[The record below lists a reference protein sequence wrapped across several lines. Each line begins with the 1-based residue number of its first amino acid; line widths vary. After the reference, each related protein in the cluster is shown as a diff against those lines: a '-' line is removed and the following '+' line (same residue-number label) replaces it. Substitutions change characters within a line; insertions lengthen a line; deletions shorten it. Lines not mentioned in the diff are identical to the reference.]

1 MNRLSSI
8 FLAQLL
14 IGFLLCGELRGDALK
29 IANAALTDRLYHV
42 AELNAVRALNDPQT
56 EDRLRALE
64 ILLEALARQKRYS
77 EMLRALE
84 SHSEIVVASPQ
95 NESLLYWRVLAL
107 FNEERFDDVSN
118 IVNSGRVGTNT
129 VFGITTLRIGART
142 RDLNGDLPGAV
153 DLFRTVDAATTNLA
167 IRCANALEWA
177 VLLDKRS
184 RYDDALEVLRRL
196 SRMETNNDSVN
207 EGALL
212 RGRILMRLGRVEEAA
227 RIMDALAMNER
238 AAEIPRVQALVEMS
252 VYRWEAARTNEA
264 IAYARSAC
272 ERAQLPE
279 TRRVAGYRLGDL
291 LCHSRDTIK
300 EAAGIIKAL
309 VREFPDHDDS
319 MRAHLKLADS
329 FLQLNMPEEAAAEY
343 RIFLETYPS
352 SALDSRVM
360 QGRGWALFQLRR
372 FTEAGVAFERAAE
385 LSTDAEERAESLFK
399 RCDALLAEGRY
410 AEAAL
415 AYEGVNRRFPDT
427 ALAGRALYLSAEAL
441 ERDGRL
447 PEARS
452 RYVETAERYPR
463 RDVASD
469 ALLRTAAIQ
478 AAGKELDGAV
488 ETYTRVIRDFTNS
501 TAVAAAYTGRGRVYY
516 SQYRFENAMQD
527 FAAVAEVAP
536 DRVGEA
542 RYYLI
547 LCLYGLGRDAD
558 ALESA
563 EKYVTDFP
571 ASPLFPDMLLWL
583 GKFHFNR
590 GDYSS
595 AGKYFADYA
604 TGFADR
610 QWADAAVLWQ
620 ARAMFNRGD
629 YTAVIETVTRLVT
642 RYPSSSR
649 ISEARF
655 IQAQALT
662 ELARFDAAIL
672 LFDRILE
679 SDAQSRWG
687 KMALLHKGNC
697 LFALGAGNPVRFEE
711 ALAVYRSIALDADLT
726 SSALIEIHY
735 KIGRCLEKLERYEEA
750 VDAYYSQVLL
760 RYIRDRA
767 AGTWHDETTLSLVVR
782 ASFSAAEIY
791 EKQGRYEQAEGVLER
806 IVKSGSAAADE
817 ARRRIAVLK
826 KLRKN

>member
-1 MNRLSSI
+1 MNRLSYI

-14 IGFLLCGELRGDALK
+14 GSFLFCGELRGDALE
-29 IANAALTDRLYHV
+29 IADAALADRLYRV
-42 AELNAVRALNDPQT
+42 AQTNAVRALNDPQPQN
-56 EDRLRALE
+56 RLRALE
-64 ILLEALARQKRYS
+64 ILLEALARQQRYP
-77 EMLRALE
+77 EMLSALE
-84 SHSEIVVASPQ
+84 SHSEIVLSQ
-95 NESLLYWRVLAL
+95 QSESLLYWRVLAL
-107 FNEERFDDVSN
+107 FNEERFVDVSN

-129 VFGITTLRIGART
+129 VFGINTLRIGART
-142 RDLNGDLPGAV
+142 RELSGDFPGAV
-153 DLFRTVDAATTNLA
+153 DLFRTVDTVTTNLA

-177 VLLDKRS
+177 VLLDKRAQ
-184 RYDDALEVLRRL
+184 YDDALEVLRRL
-196 SRMETNNDSVN
+196 SRIETNNDYVN

-212 RGRILMRLGRVEEAA
+212 RGRILMRLGRVEEAT

-252 VYRWEAARTNEA
+252 VYQWEAARTNEA
-264 IAYARSAC
+264 IAYARSAY

-279 TRRVAGYRLGDL
+279 TRRVAAYRLGDL
-291 LCHSRDTIK
+291 LCHARDSIH
-300 EAAGIIKAL
+300 EAAAL
-309 VREFPDHDDS
+309 VKGVVREFPEHDDS

-329 FLQLNMPEEAAAEY
+329 FLHLNMPEEAAAEY

-385 LSTDAEERAESLFK
+385 LSTDDAEKAECLFK
-399 RCDALLAEGRY
+399 RCDALLAAGRY
-410 AEAAL
+410 ADAAL
-415 AYEGVNRRFPDT
+415 AYEEVNRRFPDT
-427 ALAGRALYLSAEAL
+427 ALAGRALYLSGEAL

-452 RYVETAERYPR
+452 RYVETAGRYPR

-469 ALLRTAAIQ
+469 ALLRIASIQ
-478 AAGKELDGAV
+478 AAGKELDGAI
-488 ETYTRVIRDFTNS
+488 ETYSQVIKDFTN
-501 TAVAAAYTGRGRVYY
+501 TTVVAAAYTGRGRAYY
-516 SQYRFENAMQD
+516 SKYRFESAMQD

-536 DRVGEA
+536 ERVGEA

-563 EKYVTDFP
+563 EKYIMDFP
-571 ASPLFPDMLLWL
+571 TSPFFSDMLLWI

-590 GDYSS
+590 GDFVA
-595 AGKYFADYA
+595 AGRYFADYA
-604 TGFADR
+604 TGFADG

-629 YTAVIETVTRLVT
+629 FTAVIESVTQMVNK
-642 RYPSSSR
+642 YPASSR
-649 ISEARF
+649 IAEARLV
-655 IQAQALT
+655 QADALI

-672 LFDRILE
+672 LLDSILE

-687 KMALLHKGNC
+687 KMALLRKGNC
-697 LFALGAGNPVRFEE
+697 LFVLGAGNPVRFDE
-711 ALAVYRSIALDADLT
+711 ALAVYRRIAQDADLT
-726 SSALIEIHY
+726 SAALIEIHY

-750 VDAYYSQVLL
+750 VDTYYSQVLL

-767 AGTWHDETTLSLVVR
+767 AGTWYDETTLSVVVR

-806 IVKSGSAAADE
+806 IVISGSAAADE
-817 ARRRIAVLK
+817 AKRRIDVLK
-826 KLRKN
+826 KLRGS